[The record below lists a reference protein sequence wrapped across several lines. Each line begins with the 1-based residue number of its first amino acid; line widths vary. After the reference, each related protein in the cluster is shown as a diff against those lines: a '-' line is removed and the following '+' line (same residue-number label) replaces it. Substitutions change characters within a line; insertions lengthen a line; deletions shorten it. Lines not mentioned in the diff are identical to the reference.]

1 MKVKTCKDCV
11 AEGVTSQREAKFPG
25 PRCFTHHKAFKKA
38 AKQRSHD
45 AAVSRT
51 YGLAPGDY
59 ERLYESQGRR
69 CAITGCRATGKSKRL
84 AVDHDHRTGEVRG
97 LLCTPH
103 NRVIGYNFDSPEAF
117 DSLAEYLRNPPA
129 RAVLDPKGNVQVL
142 SNEAKE

>member
-1 MKVKTCKDCV
+1 MKTCKDCV
-11 AEGVTSQREAKFPG
+11 TEGVTSQREAKFPG

-69 CAITGCRATGKSKRL
+69 CAIAGCRATGKSKRL

>member
-1 MKVKTCKDCV
+1 MKVRICKDCV
-11 AEGVTSQREAKFPG
+11 IEGVKTQRDARWPG
-25 PRCFTHHKAFKKA
+25 PRCTTHHRVFKA
-38 AKQRSHD
+38 AVKQRSHD

-51 YGLAPGDY
+51 YGLEPGDY
-59 ERLYESQGRR
+59 DRLYESQGRR

-84 AVDHDHRTGEVRG
+84 AVDHDHKTGEVRG

-129 RAVLDPKGNVQVL
+129 RAVLDPKDHVHVL
-142 SNEAKE
+142 SSKER

>member
-1 MKVKTCKDCV
+1 MKPCKDCV
-11 AEGVTSQREAKFPG
+11 SEGVKTQREAKYPG
-25 PRCFTHHKAFKKA
+25 PRCFTHHRKFKAA

-59 ERLYESQGRR
+59 DRLYESQGRR

-84 AVDHDHRTGEVRG
+84 AVDHDHKTGEVRG

-117 DSLAEYLRNPPA
+117 DSLASYLRNPPA
-129 RAVLDPKGNVQVL
+129 RAVLDLKPHVQV
-142 SNEAKE
+142 SSDDAE